1 MKLISTVVRPERLP
15 QVKAALC
22 MRAALFS
29 LWLLAPAALGA
40 QSAPPAPA
48 DTTSKNADPPPAPAA
63 VNHLETSFAGFKLTG
78 FAAGSYSY
86 SGRSVGDSAIVGRL
100 YDRLQNRFMLNAL
113 ALVLDKPY
121 DPAKF
126 SAGFHSELLLGQDA
140 TLIKSPGFDL
150 GAEADVPHL
159 YVTLNVPTASGNGVQ
174 FKVGRMVTLM
184 GVEVIETIANP
195 NWSEANQFIYVENF
209 TGTGVSVETKFNNHV
224 DAQFRVINGW
234 DQVSDNNTR
243 KSLMGRIGIY
253 PDASTSLGI
262 VGFWGPEEANDNTAN
277 RYGIEGLLWRKL
289 GKAAVWIQGDYG
301 QEQANAALPEPTQDA
316 KWWALGGWV
325 TYDFSSAL
333 RLALRGDYVNDENGR
348 RSTVNGV
355 GVGFPA
361 NLGQKF
367 GSGTA
372 TLNIK
377 AWPSAVVRPEL
388 RYDRSTLGAFNGK
401 KDQVTVALAVAYLY

>member
-1 MKLISTVVRPERLP
+1 MRLLSALLIAPV
-15 QVKAALC
+15 
-22 MRAALFS
+22 
-29 LWLLAPAALGA
+29 WLAA
-40 QSAPPAPA
+40 QSAPSAPA
-48 DTTSKNADPPPAPAA
+48 DTTGKKSDPPAPV
-63 VNHLETSFAGFKLTG
+63 VNHRETTLAGFKLTG

-234 DQVSDNNTR
+234 DQVSDNNTH

-262 VGFWGPEEANDNTAN
+262 VGFWGPEELNDNTAN
-277 RYGIEGLLWRKL
+277 RYGIDGLLWRKL
-289 GKAAVWIQGDYG
+289 GRAAVWIQGDYG
-301 QEQANAALPEPTQDA
+301 QEQANAALPDPTQDA
-316 KWWALGGWV
+316 KWWALGAWV
-325 TYDFSSAL
+325 TYDFSSSVGW
-333 RLALRGDYVNDENGR
+333 ALRGDYVNDENGA
-348 RSTVNGV
+348 RSGFNGL
-355 GVGFPA
+355 VGFPA
-361 NLGQKF
+361 NFGQKF

-401 KDQVTVALAVAYLY
+401 KDQITVALAVAYLY